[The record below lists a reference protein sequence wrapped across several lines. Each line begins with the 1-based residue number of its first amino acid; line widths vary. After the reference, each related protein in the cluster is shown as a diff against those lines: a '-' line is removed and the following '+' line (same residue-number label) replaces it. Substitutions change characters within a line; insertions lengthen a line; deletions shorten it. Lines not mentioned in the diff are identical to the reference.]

1 MGVPSLNCI
10 QMEKHINITD
20 LTGSFTLHNGVQMPY
35 IGLGTYQS
43 DNDQEVVNAVK
54 SALEI
59 GYRHIDTA
67 AIYKNEEGV
76 GKGIGESGIDRK
88 EIFLVS
94 KVWNEDQGYD
104 DTLRAFDASLKR
116 LGVDYLDLYLI
127 HWPVSGKYKETWR
140 ALEYLYA
147 QKKIKAI
154 GVSNFLK
161 HHLEDILQDCK
172 VVPMVNQ
179 MEFHPHLVQQ
189 DLIDFCAAKGIQY
202 ESWSPFMQGKVF
214 ELDIYAD
221 LAKKYNKS
229 VAQIILRY
237 NLQKGIVAIPKSV
250 HAKRIAANAEIFDFE
265 LSSEDISFLDG
276 LETGERIGP
285 DPDNFNF

>member
-1 MGVPSLNCI
+1 MGVPSLNCN
-10 QMEKHINITD
+10 QMEKYINITD

-35 IGLGTYQS
+35 LGLGTYQS
-43 DNDQEVVNAVK
+43 GNDQEVVNAVK

-76 GKGIGESGIDRK
+76 GKGIRESGIDRK

-104 DTLRAFDASLKR
+104 ETLKAFDASLKR

-214 ELDIYAD
+214 ELDICAD

-250 HAKRIAANAEIFDFE
+250 HAKRIAANVEIFDFE

>member
-10 QMEKHINITD
+10 QMEKYIIITD

-35 IGLGTYQS
+35 LGLGTYQS

-76 GKGIGESGIDRK
+76 GKGIRESGIDRK

-104 DTLRAFDASLKR
+104 ETLKAFDASLKR

-189 DLIDFCAAKGIQY
+189 DLIDFCADKGIQY

-214 ELDIYAD
+214 ELDICAD

-285 DPDNFNF
+285 DPYNFNF

>member
-1 MGVPSLNCI
+1 MQN
-10 QMEKHINITD
+10 QTKITD
-20 LTGSFTLHNGVQMPY
+20 IKGSFELRNGIQMPY
-35 IGLGTYQS
+35 LGLGTYQS
-43 DNDQEVVNAVK
+43 DNDQEVVNAIK
-54 SALEI
+54 SAIKI

-67 AIYKNEEGV
+67 AVYKNEEGV
-76 GKGIGESGIDRK
+76 GESIRESGIDRS
-88 EIFLVS
+88 ELFLVS
-94 KVWNEDQGYD
+94 KVWNDDQGYD
-104 DTLRAFDASLKR
+104 ETLKAFDESLTR

-127 HWPVSGKYKETWR
+127 HWPVSGKYKETWK

-161 HHLEDILQDCK
+161 HHLEDLLKDCE

-179 MEFHPHLVQQ
+179 MEFHPYLVQQ
-189 DLIDFCAAKGIQY
+189 ELIDYCNVNGIQY

-214 ELDIYAD
+214 ELDICDD

-229 VAQIILRY
+229 VAQIILRW
-237 NLQKGIVAIPKSV
+237 NLQKGVVAIPKSV
-250 HAKRIAANAEIFDFE
+250 HENRIASNADIFDFE
-265 LSSEDISFLDG
+265 LSDEDIAFLDG
-276 LETGERIGP
+276 LETGERTGP

>member
-1 MGVPSLNCI
+1 MNTRPI
-10 QMEKHINITD
+10 ITD
-20 LTGSFTLHNGVQMPY
+20 IKGSFELRNGVKMPY
-35 IGLGTYQS
+35 LGLGTYQS
-43 DNDQEVVNAVK
+43 DNDQEVVDAVK
-54 SALEI
+54 NALKL

-67 AIYKNEEGV
+67 AAYKNEEGV
-76 GKGIGESGIDRK
+76 GKGIRESGVDRS
-88 EIFLVS
+88 EIFLVT
-94 KVWNEDQGYD
+94 KVWNADQGYEE
-104 DTLRAFDASLKR
+104 TLKAFNASLER

-127 HWPVSGKYKETWR
+127 HWPVAGKYKETWR

-161 HHLEDILQDCK
+161 HHLEDVMNDCT

-179 MEFHPHLVQQ
+179 MEFHPFLVQQ
-189 DLIDFCAAKGIQY
+189 DLIDFCADNGIQY

-214 ELDIYAD
+214 ELDIWAD
-221 LAKKYNKS
+221 MTKKYSKS

-250 HAKRIAANAEIFDFE
+250 HAKRIASNADIFDFE
-265 LSSEDISFLDG
+265 LSNEDLQFLDN
-276 LETGERIGP
+276 LETGERSGP